1 MKEFVVLADNRS
13 NNTELLSEHGLSVYV
28 ETENH
33 KLLLDT
39 GKSNIFLM
47 NAQKLG
53 IHLEDVDYVFISHGH
68 NDHIGGLPFFLQ
80 INKKAKVIVSSLV
93 PQQQYFSKR
102 KYLHSITGDTNFE
115 DYNNRF
121 IFVDSNCTIDDLK
134 IYQSLSH
141 EYPLPQGNKNLYLKL
156 NQEYIADEFHHE
168 LVLQTSDFLFTGCAH
183 HGILNILNSIDNI
196 PKICIGGLHLL
207 DSHLN
212 EHYETDNELQ
222 ALAQTLNDNFPDI
235 IFYTGHCT
243 GDHSYS
249 IMKNIL
255 GEKIQQ
261 FSCGTQKIHKLKNL

>member
-28 ETENH
+28 ETEKH

-80 INKKAKVIVSSLV
+80 INKKAKIIVSSLV

-102 KYLHSITGDTNFE
+102 KYLHSITGETNFE
-115 DYNNRF
+115 DYTDRF
-121 IFVDSNCTIDDLK
+121 IFVNSNCMIDDLK

-141 EYPLPQGNKNLYLKL
+141 EQPLPKGNNNLYLKL
-156 NQEYIADEFHHE
+156 NQEFISDDFQHE
-168 LVLQTSDFLFTGCAH
+168 LVLQTSNFLFTGCAH
-183 HGILNILNSIDNI
+183 HGILNILNSIDKK

-212 EHYETDNELQ
+212 ERYETDEELRN
-222 ALAQTLNDNFPDI
+222 LAQTLKKEYPDTV
-235 IFYTGHCT
+235 FYTGHCT
-243 GDHSYS
+243 GDHSFS
-249 IMKNIL
+249 VIKNIL
-255 GEKIQQ
+255 GEQIQQ
-261 FSCGTQKIHKLKNL
+261 FSCGKITNT

>member
-1 MKEFVVLADNRS
+1 M
-13 NNTELLSEHGLSVYV
+13 
-28 ETENH
+28 
-33 KLLLDT
+33 
-39 GKSNIFLM
+39 
-47 NAQKLG
+47 
-53 IHLEDVDYVFISHGH
+53 
-68 NDHIGGLPFFLQ
+68 
-80 INKKAKVIVSSLV
+80 
-93 PQQQYFSKR
+93 YFSKR

-183 HGILNILNSIDNI
+183 HGILNILNSIDNM

-222 ALAQTLNDNFPDI
+222 ALAQTLNNKFPDT